1 MDLSSQF
8 LAAVQKGDLEQVTQ
22 LLAQQPDLASAH
34 TDSGLSAVLLAAYY
48 GHPGIARLLA
58 GRRSDLDIFEASAV
72 GDLERVKALVSARPG
87 LANAFAPDGFQPLGL
102 ASFFGHYEVALFLVE
117 RGAEVNSPSRNSQKV
132 MPLHS
137 AAASRSLE
145 IARLLLEH
153 GADPDSRQLDDF
165 TPLHEAAANGQLEL
179 VSLLLAHGADVNL
192 SQKPGQ
198 TALDFAQKAGHQ
210 EVVEYLLQHGAVA

>member
-1 MDLSSQF
+1 MDLSAQF
-8 LAAVQKGDLEQVTQ
+8 LTAVQNGDLEEVTQ

-34 TDSGLSAVLLAAYY
+34 TASGLSAVLLAAYY
-48 GHPGIARLLA
+48 GHPAIARLMA

-72 GDLERVKALVSARPG
+72 GDLERVNALVSARPEI
-87 LANAFAPDGFQPLGL
+87 ANAFAPDGFQPLGL
-102 ASFFGHYEVALFLVE
+102 ASFFGHYAVAHFLVE
-117 RGAEVNSPSRNSQKV
+117 CGAEVNSASRNPQKV

-137 AAASRSLE
+137 AAASRSLD

-153 GADPDSRQLDDF
+153 GADPDARQLDDF

-198 TALDFAQKAGHQ
+198 TALSFAQKAGHQ
-210 EVVEYLLQHGAVA
+210 EVVDYLLQHGAEK